1 MNEVIQYLSNH
12 GLEALGTSV
21 GLLYLYLEYKASI
34 WLWLA
39 GIVMPAIYIKIY
51 LDSGLYADMG
61 INIYYLIV
69 SFYGW
74 MWWMYKAHHP
84 KHTMETGKESK
95 ASSTIVHTTVRE
107 WLVYLFVASGLFV
120 LMGWGLK
127 MYTDSTVPWLD
138 SLTTA
143 MSIIGMWQLAR
154 KQIEQWFTWIV
165 VDLICVGLYHY
176 KGLELTALLYLFYAV
191 VAIFGYRRWRQMML
205 VEQQA
210 AETAA

>member
-1 MNEVIQYLSNH
+1 MNEVILYLSNH
-12 GLEALGTSV
+12 TLEALGTSV

-69 SFYGW
+69 SIYGW
-74 MWWMYKAHHP
+74 LWWYKSQL
-84 KHTMETGKESK
+84 SK
-95 ASSTIVHTTVRE
+95 QQKTQDDSPSRSNIVHTKGKE
-107 WLVYLFVASGLFV
+107 WIVYILATIGLFI
-120 LMGWGLK
+120 LIGWGLK

-143 MSIIGMWQLAR
+143 LSIIGMWQLAR
-154 KQIEQWFTWIV
+154 KQIEQWFTWII

-176 KGLELTALLYLFYAV
+176 KGLELTALLYLFYTVIAF
-191 VAIFGYRRWRQMML
+191 FGYKRWQSMMHKDYTTKR
-205 VEQQA
+205 VSI
-210 AETAA
+210 

>member
-1 MNEVIQYLSNH
+1 MNDVILYLSNH
-12 GLEALGTSV
+12 TLEALGTGV

-51 LDSGLYADMG
+51 LDSGLYADMA

-69 SFYGW
+69 SIYGW
-74 MWWMYKAHHP
+74 LWWYRSQL
-84 KHTMETGKESK
+84 SK
-95 ASSTIVHTTVRE
+95 QQKTQDNSLSTSNIVHTKSKE
-107 WLVYLFVASGLFV
+107 WIVYILVTIGLFI
-120 LMGWGLK
+120 LIGWGLK

-143 MSIIGMWQLAR
+143 LSIIGMWQLAR
-154 KQIEQWFTWIV
+154 KQIEQWFTWII

-176 KGLELTALLYLFYAV
+176 KGLELTALLYLFYTVIAFFGYKRWQCMMHKDYANKR
-191 VAIFGYRRWRQMML
+191 VAI
-205 VEQQA
+205 
-210 AETAA
+210 